1 MTCQHGWQKTIV
13 SIDKFNKTI
22 GNIVCW
28 ITIPLILGMVYEVL
42 ARKLFLAPT
51 IWAYDMSRFLYGAL
65 FMLGAGYALSKGVH
79 IRADFLYRN
88 FKTKTQ
94 GKIDFWLYLL
104 FYFPG
109 LIVFLYMTTI
119 FVQESIMRNERG
131 MDTTWMPYMWPIKS
145 CLWFGIIFLLI
156 QGVSELFKSYYAMT
170 KGRWPWTRMISHLID
185 PAILGF
191 ILIGVMLFAIFIGF
205 PISFTLIFLGFV
217 FGYLGFGKLVFYL
230 MTLQFSMVMTEQTL
244 AAVPLFVFM
253 GIMMEQA
260 GLMERLFSAFQM
272 MLAKV
277 RGSLYYA
284 VLFVSVIFAAAT
296 GIVGASVTILG
307 IMAAKSMNKSGYDVK
322 LAAGTITAGGTL
334 GILIPPSIMLVVM
347 GPIMEIPVTDLFA
360 AAILPGILLACL
372 YAAYT
377 TVRCIINPKL
387 GPTVPEELRAKSM
400 KDVWIE
406 NFFLD

>member
-1 MTCQHGWQKTIV
+1 MTDKPTNLDISDEMIAERRGGSGKMPDDMPSWMAKVIV
-13 SIDKFNKTI
+13 SIDKFNKII

-131 MDTTWMPYMWPIKS
+131 MDTTWMPFMWPIKS
-145 CLWFGIIFLLI
+145 CLWFGIIFLLV

-170 KGRWPWTRMISHLID
+170 KGRWP
-185 PAILGF
+185 G
-191 ILIGVMLFAIFIGF
+191 
-205 PISFTLIFLGFV
+205 
-217 FGYLGFGKLVFYL
+217 
-230 MTLQFSMVMTEQTL
+230 QE
-244 AAVPLFVFM
+244 
-253 GIMMEQA
+253 
-260 GLMERLFSAFQM
+260 
-272 MLAKV
+272 
-277 RGSLYYA
+277 
-284 VLFVSVIFAAAT
+284 
-296 GIVGASVTILG
+296 
-307 IMAAKSMNKSGYDVK
+307 
-322 LAAGTITAGGTL
+322 
-334 GILIPPSIMLVVM
+334 
-347 GPIMEIPVTDLFA
+347 
-360 AAILPGILLACL
+360 
-372 YAAYT
+372 
-377 TVRCIINPKL
+377 
-387 GPTVPEELRAKSM
+387 
-400 KDVWIE
+400 
-406 NFFLD
+406 